1 MRSGLTSYKIN
12 WKTIEKIGIIL
23 ISKRTLSRASRNV
36 ALESRFLIENLDSRR
51 SHHWW
56 TLSIERLSR
65 LFWNAIW
72 RGLWTS
78 LWSSQCAKVLK
89 WKCELSNVL
98 CGVTK
103 SDSAIES
110 HHVIHMPSEPQD
122 VNISSCDRL
131 HPGCRVRA
139 ANLQQK

>member
-98 CGVTK
+98 WRNQIWLCNRIMWFTCLVNHKMWT
-103 SDSAIES
+103 SQV
-110 HHVIHMPSEPQD
+110 VIDCTLVAEWEPQTY
-122 VNISSCDRL
+122 NKS
-131 HPGCRVRA
+131 
-139 ANLQQK
+139 NF